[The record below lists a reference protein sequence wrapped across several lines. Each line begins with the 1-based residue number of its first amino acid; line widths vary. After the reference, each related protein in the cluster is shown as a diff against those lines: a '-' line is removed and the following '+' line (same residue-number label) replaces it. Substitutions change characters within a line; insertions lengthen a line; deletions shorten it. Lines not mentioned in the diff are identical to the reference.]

1 MFNRAYI
8 EITNLCNF
16 HCDFCPGTTRPPMAM
31 RLSDFRTA
39 AEKLRPLTD
48 YLYLHVMGEPLLHPD
63 LDKVLAICREL
74 GFKTCITTN
83 GLLLPKKLDILRDA
97 PALHKLSISLH
108 SYESNRPDVP
118 LETYLRGCVDACD
131 VMGQRGTVCTL
142 RLWNKGAE
150 PQLNGEIER
159 ILGELAGVDT
169 RLLPRDGVGNRRLM
183 YRTYIEEAQRFRWP
197 GDPEYTG
204 PDAEYCYGLRKQIAQ
219 QRVEALRGV
228 VGDDNKADFCHREVS
243 RFVKWNVIPPRRRGC
258 VRGRSPT
265 QAAGRRRTAF
275 ATQTRAGAFSPAAS
289 PTACTRSSSA
299 APARNSE

>member
-83 GLLLPKKLDILRDA
+83 GLLLPKKLDIL
-97 PALHKLSISLH
+97 
-108 SYESNRPDVP
+108 
-118 LETYLRGCVDACD
+118 
-131 VMGQRGTVCTL
+131 
-142 RLWNKGAE
+142 WNKGAE

-169 RLLPRDGVGNRRLM
+169 RLLPRDSVGNRRLM

-204 PDAEYCYGLRKQIAQ
+204 PDAEYCYGLRKQIAVLCDGTVVPCCLDGQ
-219 QRVEALRGV
+219 GKLKLGNIFFQRMDEILGS
-228 VGDDNKADFCHREVS
+228 HRAVCIRQGFDRRQPYEELCRRCGYAA
-243 RFVKWNVIPPRRRGC
+243 RFN
-258 VRGRSPT
+258 
-265 QAAGRRRTAF
+265 
-275 ATQTRAGAFSPAAS
+275 
-289 PTACTRSSSA
+289 
-299 APARNSE
+299 

>member
-118 LETYLRGCVDACD
+118 LIDAGKS
-131 VMGQRGTVCTL
+131 M
-142 RLWNKGAE
+142 
-150 PQLNGEIER
+150 
-159 ILGELAGVDT
+159 
-169 RLLPRDGVGNRRLM
+169 
-183 YRTYIEEAQRFRWP
+183 
-197 GDPEYTG
+197 
-204 PDAEYCYGLRKQIAQ
+204 PDAIGE
-219 QRVEALRGV
+219 EPS
-228 VGDDNKADFCHREVS
+228 NDFNPHDS
-243 RFVKWNVIPPRRRGC
+243 APL
-258 VRGRSPT
+258 
-265 QAAGRRRTAF
+265 
-275 ATQTRAGAFSPAAS
+275 TQTDAAAS
-289 PTACTRSSSA
+289 GGDGIVT
-299 APARNSE
+299 EEQVQKGYV

>member
-142 RLWNKGAE
+142 RLWNKGAA

-159 ILGELAGVDT
+159 ILGGAGRGGHPPAAQGQRGQPAADVPHLYRGGAALPLAG
-169 RLLPRDGVGNRRLM
+169 RPGV
-183 YRTYIEEAQRFRWP
+183 
-197 GDPEYTG
+197 
-204 PDAEYCYGLRKQIAQ
+204 
-219 QRVEALRGV
+219 
-228 VGDDNKADFCHREVS
+228 H
-243 RFVKWNVIPPRRRGC
+243 
-258 VRGRSPT
+258 
-265 QAAGRRRTAF
+265 
-275 ATQTRAGAFSPAAS
+275 GA
-289 PTACTRSSSA
+289 
-299 APARNSE
+299 

>member
-159 ILGELAGVDT
+159 ILGELAGGDT
-169 RLLPRDGVGNRRLM
+169 RLLPGRPGV
-183 YRTYIEEAQRFRWP
+183 
-197 GDPEYTG
+197 
-204 PDAEYCYGLRKQIAQ
+204 
-219 QRVEALRGV
+219 
-228 VGDDNKADFCHREVS
+228 H
-243 RFVKWNVIPPRRRGC
+243 
-258 VRGRSPT
+258 
-265 QAAGRRRTAF
+265 
-275 ATQTRAGAFSPAAS
+275 GA
-289 PTACTRSSSA
+289 
-299 APARNSE
+299 